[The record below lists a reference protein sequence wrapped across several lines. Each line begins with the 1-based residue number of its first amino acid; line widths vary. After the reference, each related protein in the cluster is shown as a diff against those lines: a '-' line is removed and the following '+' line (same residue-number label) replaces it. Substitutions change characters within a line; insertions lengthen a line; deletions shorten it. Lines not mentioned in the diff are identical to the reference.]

1 MVIKVEY
8 PRMEAA
14 HQQMQLISSQI
25 DEKLDSLRSQLQQMQ
40 WEGGDAAAY
49 QAHQAKWDAA
59 VRDINQLLNEIGGAV
74 GIARE
79 NYVNTETS
87 NTQLWG

>member
-8 PRMEAA
+8 ARMEAA
-14 HQQMQLISSQI
+14 HQQMQKISSEI
-25 DEKLDSLRSQLQQMQ
+25 DQKLDALRSKLQQMQ
-40 WEGGDAAAY
+40 WEGGDQQAY
-49 QAHQAKWDAA
+49 HAHQAKWDAA

-79 NYVNTETS
+79 NYVNTENS
-87 NTQLWG
+87 NRQLWG

>member
-8 PRMEAA
+8 ARMEAA
-14 HQQMQLISSQI
+14 HQQMQKISAEI
-25 DEKLDSLRSQLQQMQ
+25 DQKLDALRSKLQQMQ
-40 WEGGDAAAY
+40 WEGGDQQAY

-79 NYVNTETS
+79 NYMDTETS
-87 NTQLWG
+87 NTRLWG